1 MFTAIILILLV
12 AAIVV
17 ASRRWQE
24 IETKLF
30 GHTKPPSRRVETA
43 PQATKTV
50 FAEPSAAPPK
60 GADKPAEPI
69 AGGVMHRRELS
80 TEPDVD
86 PSVMQPG
93 AASASEQSTKEVEPE
108 PREEAFSTAE
118 PAGKSVEA
126 PSAPEAESEEEVGPP
141 PLEEDAPKQDADDTP
156 DSAASSQPTPQ
167 PTSPPAPEPTLD
179 TPGRH
184 VTGDPAVPSEPAYV
198 DATHGLSDDFDELSR
213 IADQAYRDR
222 EYEKAEQACLKILM
236 QQPKNHKY
244 MTRIGQ
250 IYQEMGN
257 LEDAKEAFE
266 AAKSLDPK
274 NFFVLNRL
282 TEVERQLSD
291 KGGKKVTKK
300 K

>member
-1 MFTAIILILLV
+1 MFTAIILMILV

-30 GHTKPPSRRVETA
+30 GHSKPPSKRAETT
-43 PQATKTV
+43 QR
-50 FAEPSAAPPK
+50 PSASSEGATPPVTK
-60 GADKPAEPI
+60 ATEKPAEPI

-86 PSVMQPG
+86 PSVMKSSQTQTAVQSEATPV
-93 AASASEQSTKEVEPE
+93 AAAPEEPVAAQSEDSASVNAGSEP
-108 PREEAFSTAE
+108 
-118 PAGKSVEA
+118 K
-126 PSAPEAESEEEVGPP
+126 ESEDEPEVGPP
-141 PLEEDAPKQDADDTP
+141 PIDEEPAKTEAADQAPPREAHPEATP
-156 DSAASSQPTPQ
+156 EMPQEAAS
-167 PTSPPAPEPTLD
+167 D
-179 TPGRH
+179 TPGKH

-282 TEVERQLSD
+282 TEVERQLAD

>member
-1 MFTAIILILLV
+1 
-12 AAIVV
+12 
-17 ASRRWQE
+17 
-24 IETKLF
+24 
-30 GHTKPPSRRVETA
+30 
-43 PQATKTV
+43 
-50 FAEPSAAPPK
+50 
-60 GADKPAEPI
+60 
-69 AGGVMHRRELS
+69 MHRRELS

-86 PSVMQPG
+86 PSVMKGSQAQAAVQPE
-93 AASASEQSTKEVEPE
+93 ATPASAAPEEPVAVPSDDSASVKAGSEAKEPE
-108 PREEAFSTAE
+108 EE
-118 PAGKSVEA
+118 P
-126 PSAPEAESEEEVGPP
+126 EVGPP
-141 PLEEDAPKQDADDTP
+141 PIDEKPAKTNVDQA
-156 DSAASSQPTPQ
+156 
-167 PTSPPAPEPTLD
+167 PPAETQPETTPKVPEETASE
-179 TPGRH
+179 TPGKH

-282 TEVERQLSD
+282 TEVERQLAD

>member
-24 IETKLF
+24 LETKLF

-43 PQATKTV
+43 PQAAKTV
-50 FAEPSAAPPK
+50 SPEVSAALPK
-60 GADKPAEPI
+60 AADKPAEPI

-86 PSVMQPG
+86 PGVMQPG
-93 AASASEQSTKEVEPE
+93 VASAPEVSTEPVESEV
-108 PREEAFSTAE
+108 REEAFSTAE
-118 PAGKSVEA
+118 PVAKPAET
-126 PSAPEAESEEEVGPP
+126 SAAQKTEPEEEVGPP
-141 PLEEDAPKQDADDTP
+141 PLEVDAPKQDAKDTP
-156 DSAASSQPTPQ
+156 EPAVSTKPTSQPV
-167 PTSPPAPEPTLD
+167 PEPTLD

-266 AAKSLDPK
+266 AAKTLDPK

-282 TEVERQLSD
+282 TEVERQLAD